1 MQKNVSLE
9 EFEQEARSFL
19 DAHASRRPE
28 SRTLVWGEGTD
39 SVSLFDERTPERERN
54 ELAQAREWRATTFDA
69 GFGWITGPAAYG
81 GRQLPNAYDRLWSSL
96 ESQYQVP
103 HQADAEEGLV
113 RHLVLRLQG
122 RPQPVVRVR

>member
-1 MQKNVSLE
+1 MQENVSLE

-69 GFGWITGPAAYG
+69 GFGWITGPRRYG
-81 GRQLPNAYDRLWSSL
+81 GRRAT
-96 ESQYQVP
+96 E
-103 HQADAEEGLV
+103 
-113 RHLVLRLQG
+113 
-122 RPQPVVRVR
+122 RVRPAVVVPGVAVPGPAPGLLRHRPGHGGADDPRPRHRRR